1 MSSRQHA
8 DTAAPDAPYV
18 ERMAHR
24 RLERSAYPALK
35 SIACR
40 YRRGTLQLDGQTPT
54 YFHKQLAQE
63 LVRSLPGVMEIAN
76 NIAVRRAIPSNHGG
90 RRL

>member
-1 MSSRQHA
+1 MRSPQHA
-8 DTAAPDAPYV
+8 IAAGPETPCV

-24 RLERSAYPALK
+24 RLESSAYPALK
-35 SIACR
+35 AIACR
-40 YRRGTLQLDGQTPT
+40 FRRGKLQLDGQTPT

-76 NIAVRRAIPSNHGG
+76 NIAVRRGIPSNHGG
-90 RRL
+90 RMT